1 MFNRLFHLPLNNK
14 DSLFIFGP
22 RGTGKTSWLKAHLK
36 TDQFVY
42 IDLLEPVTFRRLQA
56 NPELLREYAPKR
68 PGDWIIIDE
77 VQKIPALLD
86 EVHRLIESQHHRFI
100 LTGSSARTLKRAGVN
115 LLAGRAIRYT
125 LHPLVIQ
132 ELENHFDLTFAL
144 QNGLLP
150 AVYTY
155 DDPVGYLA
163 TYVDTYLR
171 EEVMQEGLV
180 RNISAFSRFLEVAS
194 FSQGQP
200 INASH
205 IAREVGIDRQVVQ
218 NYFSILEDLLLSHS
232 LPAFTKRAKRRLIT
246 TEKFYYFDVG
256 IYQQLRPK
264 GLLDAQSEIAG
275 AGLETLF
282 YQSARALIA
291 YQNSQTKIYYW
302 RTASGVEVDFVLYGQ
317 QALFAIEIKHTK
329 NIQGKMLIGLKHF
342 KIDYPMAKCFVLYLG
357 EHTLYLQDDITAMPF
372 SDGLKK
378 LSDWLQ

>member
-1 MFNRLFHLPLNNK
+1 M
-14 DSLFIFGP
+14 
-22 RGTGKTSWLKAHLK
+22 
-36 TDQFVY
+36 
-42 IDLLEPVTFRRLQA
+42 
-56 NPELLREYAPKR
+56 
-68 PGDWIIIDE
+68 
-77 VQKIPALLD
+77 
-86 EVHRLIESQHHRFI
+86 
-100 LTGSSARTLKRAGVN
+100 
-115 LLAGRAIRYT
+115 
-125 LHPLVIQ
+125 
-132 ELENHFDLTFAL
+132 
-144 QNGLLP
+144 
-150 AVYTY
+150 
-155 DDPVGYLA
+155 
-163 TYVDTYLR
+163 
-171 EEVMQEGLV
+171 
-180 RNISAFSRFLEVAS
+180 AS

-342 KIDYPMAKCFVLYLG
+342 KIDYQMAKCFVLYLG